1 MRQSTHLCIAR
12 HYILHVFLPHVR
24 ALFPQFVSST
34 NSDNKITTKAV
45 EMRGSIQ
52 THART
57 QPQIGIPSHIAR
69 YRTGIHSHQLCG
81 LRFITQTSQVNF
93 ELDFNGFRETL
104 LINVTRL
111 ERFLNCPQILFH
123 SFTKS
128 IFFLMNEYC
137 EIQRGKRQN
146 CIHRLLNID
155 YKPLTFC
162 CIH

>member
-1 MRQSTHLCIAR
+1 
-12 HYILHVFLPHVR
+12 
-24 ALFPQFVSST
+24 
-34 NSDNKITTKAV
+34 
-45 EMRGSIQ
+45 MRGSIQ

-57 QPQIGIPSHIAR
+57 QPQIDIPSHIAR
-69 YRTGIHSHQLCG
+69 NRTGIHSHQLCG

-93 ELDFNGFRETL
+93 ELDFNGFRKTL
-104 LINVTRL
+104 LLNVTRL

-162 CIH
+162 CIHWTSLKLNQHSIDIQKLKSDVLKRMEILLYSRCRWLFVSRNCTFY